1 MKNEESD
8 LGPTYIAADFM
19 GSRSPRGKVGRS
31 TMAKLH
37 LSCALVSNGDDDN
50 DKDNDNDDDDGDK
63 DNDDDG
69 DNKVQ
74 VPPELNNARK
84 SSGRSFSHL
93 GECICSKLLQ
103 DYIYKSYSHFEI
115 QDWCSMM
122 EFV

>member
-8 LGPTYIAADFM
+8 LGRTYIAADFM

-37 LSCALVSNGDDDN
+37 LSCALVSNEDDDDN
-50 DKDNDNDDDDGDK
+50 KDNDDDDDDGDK

-74 VPPELNNARK
+74 VPPELYNALHKQWKELFAPR
-84 SSGRSFSHL
+84 RMHL
-93 GECICSKLLQ
+93 IKVAPRLL
-103 DYIYKSYSHFEI
+103 YKSYSR
-115 QDWCSMM
+115 
-122 EFV
+122 